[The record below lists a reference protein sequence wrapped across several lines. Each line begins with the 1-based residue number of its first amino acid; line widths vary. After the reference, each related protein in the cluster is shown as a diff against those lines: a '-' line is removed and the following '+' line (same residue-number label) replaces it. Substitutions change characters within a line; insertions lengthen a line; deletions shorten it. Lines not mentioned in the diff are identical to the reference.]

1 MVKPSRDK
9 PLIHHKDNTKHQNQ
23 QMVVI
28 AGPHYTGAADIQTK
42 LWEWTTFNSTKQ
54 FTQPILNE
62 WVWPIPEPV
71 ANDKFVELEE
81 NKWTPAQVYYPLI
94 EAIKTYIL
102 RHRVHHN
109 NLKLNHYP
117 QPPSRLVYQKYSLK
131 TIFSM
136 FHDTFQQYW
145 SMRYS
150 LVLGTEV
157 LNHIVKFHELGDDI
171 LWSHRRERPHLGTYK
186 TRVFKCVQLFQKKKL
201 SVQPLYHSKAKR

>member
-81 NKWTPAQVYYPLI
+81 NKWTQLKFIIHSLRLLKHIYYDK
-94 EAIKTYIL
+94 EY
-102 RHRVHHN
+102 
-109 NLKLNHYP
+109 
-117 QPPSRLVYQKYSLK
+117 
-131 TIFSM
+131 TI
-136 FHDTFQQYW
+136 
-145 SMRYS
+145 
-150 LVLGTEV
+150 
-157 LNHIVKFHELGDDI
+157 II
-171 LWSHRRERPHLGTYK
+171 
-186 TRVFKCVQLFQKKKL
+186 
-201 SVQPLYHSKAKR
+201 